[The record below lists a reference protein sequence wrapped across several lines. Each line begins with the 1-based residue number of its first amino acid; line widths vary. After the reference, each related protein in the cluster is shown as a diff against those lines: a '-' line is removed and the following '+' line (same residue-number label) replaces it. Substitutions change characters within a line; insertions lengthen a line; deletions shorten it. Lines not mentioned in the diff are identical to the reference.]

1 MRAFFKMQLKIY
13 FRLASSYVSP
23 LVIGAFY
30 IILVAAVRLS
40 VGAADV
46 QRILDSNQYIEL
58 SANFCMIAAFIISSF
73 VTQTFFID
81 TKMRALNTFCT
92 QNQSREG
99 KYFLAMFLQA

>member
-40 VGAADV
+40 VGADWCSKNFRQQPIYRA
-46 QRILDSNQYIEL
+46 ICKLLYDSSFYY
-58 SANFCMIAAFIISSF
+58 FIICNTNIFLSIQKWGHWIPF
-73 VTQTFFID
+73 VLKT
-81 TKMRALNTFCT
+81 
-92 QNQSREG
+92 NQE
-99 KYFLAMFLQA
+99 KANIF